1 MSNHKHLIMRKFYTN
16 SLFLLLFGLLANV
29 SCIGQIAANDDTF
42 SVVFGANQV
51 TAGNLLQNDT
61 LNGSSAQFTDIL
73 ITVVSTT
80 NPGISIIGSNIIVA
94 AGTPQ
99 GSYTLVYQICEVANP
114 NNCDTASVTINTE
127 LLTNPDY
134 LQSDPCNYYVYGNV
148 SNNDTL
154 NGIPVVLT
162 PYYSQPDNVLH
173 PATVTLTYIQNPNY
187 PEWVINP
194 DGSIFNQNGW
204 YSGNPNVTLTY
215 QLCEIANP
223 TNCSV
228 GYVGI
233 MIFQPNVIANNDDY
247 TSTPID
253 NTIGGTV
260 GSVLYNDYSPCGG
273 PNNLMIING
282 FSSLPDGFFIDLDG
296 FIHVA
301 IGTAPGLYI
310 INYGVSSNMGGSIS
324 MGTAHVLVTGVSTV
338 VANYDNFATNY
349 PNTTTASVLNNDTLN
364 GILITNQPNITI
376 SALNNPA
383 GFTLNPNGTIT
394 INASVNEGT
403 YTLPYKLCSTAT
415 SSDCYIN
422 YAYVVVFKNRIIGK
436 VKFDSNSNG
445 CDANDP
451 YLNNIKV
458 INVNGAT
465 THSNYTNYNGSSEYY
480 VIGDVG
486 NNSLSVF
493 NLPPYF
499 TVAPAVQ
506 SFNFTAPGT
515 TTAPDFCVSINSNVN
530 DLEVILVPKF
540 SVVPG
545 LPAFYDVWYKNNGST
560 TLNGQVSLQ
569 YDSTKMSFLSSSPS
583 PNATGV
589 GTLSYSFS
597 GLAPFEKRLIT
608 NVKLQIATPTVVNS
622 GDIASI
628 TSAITP
634 IAADYTPL
642 NNSSIVNQ
650 TVVNSQD
657 PNEIVVHEGATI
669 TLAKAQQDYLHY
681 TIHFQNIGTSNAINI
696 KVVNNLDSKL
706 DWSTFE
712 LVGTSH
718 NCRVKN
724 ENGHNEFLFEGI
736 NLPGTTNE
744 PLSHGYV
751 SYKVKSTASIAV
763 GNVIPN
769 TASIYFDYN
778 APITTNIAST
788 TVVNN
793 LANENFAFS
802 NLTFYPNPVKNSL
815 SISNTLTIDTIEIT
829 SILGQKMMVKKINEL
844 QAEIDLSSFS
854 NGVYFVKVTSEEQE
868 KTLKI
873 VKE

>member
-1 MSNHKHLIMRKFYTN
+1 M
-16 SLFLLLFGLLANV
+16 LFLLAFGLFVNFA
-29 SCIGQIAANDDTF
+29 SFGQIVANEDTF
-42 SVVFGANQV
+42 SVVYGTTQV
-51 TAGNLLQNDT
+51 TAGNFLQNDT
-61 LNGSSAQFTDIL
+61 LNGAAVQQTAVSITMISSSNSGVSISGTDI
-73 ITVVSTT
+73 V
-80 NPGISIIGSNIIVA
+80 VA

-99 GSYTLVYQICEVANP
+99 GSYTLVYQICEVTNP
-114 NNCDTASVTINTE
+114 NNCDTATVTINTE
-127 LLTNPDY
+127 LLTNPDF
-134 LQSDPCNYYVYGNV
+134 LQYDPCNYYVYGNV

-162 PYYSQPDNVLH
+162 PYYTQPGNVLH
-173 PATVTLTYIQNPNY
+173 PATVTLTNIQNPNY

-204 YSGNPNVTLTY
+204 YNGNPNITLTY

-223 TNCSV
+223 NNCSV
-228 GYVGI
+228 GYVTI
-233 MIFQPNVIANNDDY
+233 MIIQPFVIANEDDY

-260 GSVLYNDYSPCGG
+260 GSVLFNDFSTCGG
-273 PNNLMIING
+273 SNNLMIING
-282 FSSLPDGFFIDLDG
+282 FSSLPNGFFIDWDG

-301 IGTAPGLYI
+301 VGTAPGLYV
-310 INYGVSSNMGGSIS
+310 INYGVSSNMGGGNIS
-324 MGTAHVLVTGVSTV
+324 MGTAHVLVTGISTV

-364 GILITNQPNITI
+364 GILITNQTDITI
-376 SALNNPA
+376 SALNIPA

-394 INASVNEGT
+394 INASVTEGT
-403 YTLPYKLCSTAT
+403 YTVPYKLCSTAT

-422 YAYVVVFKNRIIGK
+422 YAYIVVFKNRTIGK
-436 VKFDSNSNG
+436 VKFDSNNNG
-445 CDANDP
+445 CDASDP
-451 YLNNIKV
+451 YLNNIRV

-465 THSNYTNYNGSSEYY
+465 TYSNYTNYNGSSEYY
-480 VIGDVG
+480 VIGDAG
-486 NNSLSVF
+486 NNTLSVS
-493 NLPPYF
+493 NLPPFF
-499 TVAPAVQ
+499 TVSPATQ
-506 SFNFTAPGT
+506 SFNFTSPGT
-515 TTAPDFCVSINSNVN
+515 TIAPDFCVSINSNVD
-530 DLEVILVPKF
+530 DLEVVLVPKF

-583 PNATGV
+583 PNITGV
-589 GTLSYSFS
+589 GTLSYNFS
-597 GLAPFEKRLIT
+597 GLAPFERRLIT
-608 NVKLQIATPTVVNS
+608 NVKLQIATPTAVNS

-628 TSAITP
+628 TSVITP

-657 PNEIVVHEGATI
+657 PNEIVVHEGTTI

-696 KVVNNLDSKL
+696 KVVNNLDPKL

-736 NLPGTTNE
+736 NLPGSTNE
-744 PLSHGYV
+744 LLSHGYV

-763 GNVIPN
+763 GNIIPN

-793 LANENFAFS
+793 LATENFALN
-802 NLTFYPNPVKNSL
+802 NLSFFPNPVKNSL
-815 SISNTLTIDTIEIT
+815 SISNTSTIDTIEIT
-829 SILGQKMMVKKINEL
+829 SIVGQKMMVKKINDL
-844 QAEIDLSSFS
+844 QTEIDLSSFS